1 MNVKRI
7 KRICGVRGCKN
18 TESFALSKFRE
29 MGNSVIIC
37 KECLKNALDSIDNYA
52 EPQKAKTEQKPLFYH
67 PELSVTLS
75 SVAEIEPEPQEVI
88 EEATEDIS
96 ISVAEDS
103 VTIGRQLD
111 KLTDAELRQLGMHR
125 DDPGEQG
132 ESGLAY
138 ANKPKTSAKTTKKPN
153 KKK

>member
-1 MNVKRI
+1 MNVKKI

-37 KECLKNALDSIDNYA
+37 KDCLKDALGSIDNYE
-52 EPQKAKTEQKPLFYH
+52 EPEKKVKTEQKPLFYH
-67 PELSVTLS
+67 PEIDVTPS
-75 SVAEIEPEPQEVI
+75 S
-88 EEATEDIS
+88 
-96 ISVAEDS
+96 AEDS

>member
-18 TESFALSKFRE
+18 TESFALSRYRE

-37 KECLKNALDSIDNYA
+37 KECLKKALDSIDNYE
-52 EPQKAKTEQKPLFYH
+52 EPEKVKTEQKPLFYH
-67 PELSVTLS
+67 PEIDVTPS

-88 EEATEDIS
+88 EEVTEDIS

-103 VTIGRQLD
+103 VTNEEH
-111 KLTDAELRQLGMHR
+111 T
-125 DDPGEQG
+125 PP
-132 ESGLAY
+132 SSSSS
-138 ANKPKTSAKTTKKPN
+138 PTSAPLPSRAKTTNSGAKKKPN

>member
-1 MNVKRI
+1 MNVKRV

-52 EPQKAKTEQKPLFYH
+52 EPEKKVKTEQKPLFYH
-67 PELSVTLS
+67 PEIAVTPS

-88 EEATEDIS
+88 EEATEDIP

-103 VTIGRQLD
+103 VTNEEPAP
-111 KLTDAELRQLGMHR
+111 TVPTHT
-125 DDPGEQG
+125 P
-132 ESGLAY
+132 
-138 ANKPKTSAKTTKKPN
+138 KPKTVNSSKKKPN

>member
-37 KECLKNALDSIDNYA
+37 KECLKNALDSIDNYE
-52 EPQKAKTEQKPLFYH
+52 EPQKVKTEQKPLFYH
-67 PELSVTLS
+67 PEIDVTPS

-88 EEATEDIS
+88 KEVTEDVS

-103 VTIGRQLD
+103 VANEE
-111 KLTDAELRQLGMHR
+111 LTPA
-125 DDPGEQG
+125 PPTP
-132 ESGLAY
+132 
-138 ANKPKTSAKTTKKPN
+138 KPKTATPPKKKPN